1 MPVSRTISVW
11 LRRVP
16 TGIDK
21 VKYAGENQTS
31 WEETRR
37 VYEDNLRLKAKIPG
51 GWRENI
57 GYLPPLDTTGVH
69 RFCDGVHGVHH
80 LDTRTVEPSQTTTYF
95 CGLWIGT
102 AKTAKITTKS
112 CPAFTTTFGSCFDA
126 FFLCKIGPK
135 PRTGAPR
142 NSLSSGIC
150 PSRSIARSTSSMP
163 QI

>member
-21 VKYAGENQTS
+21 VKYAGENQAG

-37 VYEDNLRLKAKIPG
+37 VYEDNLRLEAKIPG

-69 RFCDGVHGVHH
+69 RFCDGVHGVHGVH
-80 LDTRTVEPSQTTTYF
+80 HSDADTAEITKKIVQLLSRLEGEANGDVADSTTRHHRGDRKVPTKEREKTIAMGHKPSNHKEQKWYKAA
-95 CGLWIGT
+95 IT
-102 AKTAKITTKS
+102 A
-112 CPAFTTTFGSCFDA
+112 PGNPM
-126 FFLCKIGPK
+126 L
-135 PRTGAPR
+135 
-142 NSLSSGIC
+142 
-150 PSRSIARSTSSMP
+150 
-163 QI
+163 